1 MRLSYQNLILVL
13 CFLLAG
19 APAFADSDTPATSTL
34 NYQDVTP
41 VSSEDVS
48 PAYLIGPGDVLQ
60 ISVWKEEGL
69 QQEVLVRPDGGI
81 DFPLVGELQAG
92 GKTAEELQH
101 EIKQKIKRFIPD
113 AVVTVGVIQIYNNTI
128 YVLGKVARPGQYVAK
143 HYMDV
148 TQALAMA
155 GGLTP
160 YAASGSIKIL
170 RRSGGQQKVF
180 RFDYGEI
187 EDGEN
192 LQQNIVLKSGDV
204 VVVP

>member
-1 MRLSYQNLILVL
+1 MRVSFRKLIITALAMWVL
-13 CFLLAG
+13 M
-19 APAFADSDTPATSTL
+19 PVFAEETTVTSTL
-34 NYQDVTP
+34 DYTDVRP
-41 VSSEDVS
+41 VNSDDVS
-48 PAYLIGPGDVLQ
+48 PVYLIGAGDVLQ
-60 ISVWKEEGL
+60 ISVWKEDGL

-92 GKTAEELQH
+92 GKSTVELQD
-101 EIKQKIKRFIPD
+101 EIVKKIKRFIPD
-113 AVVTVGVIQIYNNTI
+113 AVVTVTVSQIYNNTI

-160 YAASGSIKIL
+160 YAAASSIKVL
-170 RRSGGQQKVF
+170 RRSGGMIQEVF
-180 RFDYGEI
+180 NFDYGEI

-192 LQQNIVLKSGDV
+192 LQQNIVLKNGDV
-204 VVVP
+204 VIVP

>member
-1 MRLSYQNLILVL
+1 MRVSFRKLIITALAMWVL
-13 CFLLAG
+13 M
-19 APAFADSDTPATSTL
+19 PVFAEETTVTSTL
-34 NYQDVTP
+34 DYTDVRP
-41 VSSEDVS
+41 VNSDDVS
-48 PAYLIGPGDVLQ
+48 PVYLIGAGDVLQ
-60 ISVWKEEGL
+60 ISVWKEDGL

-92 GKTAEELQH
+92 GKSTVELQD
-101 EIKQKIKRFIPD
+101 EIVKKIKRFIPD
-113 AVVTVGVIQIYNNTI
+113 AVVTVTVSQIYNNTI

-160 YAASGSIKIL
+160 YAAASSIKVL
-170 RRSGGQQKVF
+170 RRSGGMSQEVF
-180 RFDYGEI
+180 NFDYGEI

-192 LQQNIVLKSGDV
+192 LQQNIVLKNGDV
-204 VVVP
+204 VIVP

>member
-1 MRLSYQNLILVL
+1 MRASLKKLIIMALAICVLSPV
-13 CFLLAG
+13 FAEE
-19 APAFADSDTPATSTL
+19 APVTSTL
-34 NYQDVTP
+34 DYGDVTP
-41 VSSEDVS
+41 LSHDDVL
-48 PAYLIGPGDVLQ
+48 PAYLIGAGDVLD

-69 QQEVLVRPDGGI
+69 QRQLLVRPDGGI

-92 GKTAEELQH
+92 GKTTKELQV
-101 EIKQKIKRFIPD
+101 EIVKKIKRFIPD
-113 AVVTVGVIQIYNNTI
+113 AVVTVSIFQIYNNTI

-160 YAASGSIKIL
+160 YAAAGSIKVL
-170 RRSGGQQKVF
+170 RRSGVKQKVF
-180 RFDYGEI
+180 KFNYAEI

-192 LQQNIVLKSGDV
+192 LQQNIVLKNGDV
-204 VVVP
+204 VIVP